1 MLDSLYIKN
10 IALIKELNIE
20 FDKGFTVFT
29 GETGAGK
36 SIIIDSIGML
46 LGKNVSKDMI
56 RSGEEDASVSG
67 IISDIDDEKKLFL
80 NGFGV
85 TPDSENI
92 IYIQKDISKS
102 TRSSTRL
109 NSRPIP
115 SSLQKEIAPVFIN
128 IHGQNEGQELFKSKN
143 QINILD
149 SFVDRSDLF
158 KKYSELY
165 KEMREIE
172 KILADLKEDD
182 SEKLR
187 RADMLRFQAEDIK
200 SAKLRAG
207 ESNELEESKK
217 RLLANEK
224 IRKYSSLAYRA
235 IYNNEKGMSATDML
249 SKAASAIDFLTSY
262 FPSLQGCDEK
272 LTGIISELTD
282 IAERVKETMP
292 EYEDDPTAM
301 LDRIETRLDR
311 IEKLKRKYGADEE
324 SIIAYLKSI
333 TDELE
338 SMENSAV
345 LIEEYTAKVA
355 TIQKEA
361 FAVAQKIHALRVERA
376 KDISVKICDVL
387 NFLDM
392 PKVKFEIAVHNTGT
406 LIQTGC
412 DEVEFMISPNPG
424 EPLLPME
431 KIASGG
437 ELSRIMLAVKSVL
450 AEKDRVPT
458 LIFDEIDTGISGKTS
473 RKIGIKLKEL
483 SKHAQIICITHS
495 AQIASLADTHF
506 KISKTEINGRT
517 ETTLKNLSLD
527 ERVDEVAR
535 ILGGIE
541 ITETQRKTALELIK
555 GAQ

>member
-172 KILADLKEDD
+172 KLLADLKKDD
-182 SEKLR
+182 AEKLR

-495 AQIASLADTHF
+495 AQIASIADTHF

>member
-80 NGFGV
+80 NGLGV

-172 KILADLKEDD
+172 KLLADLKKDD
-182 SEKLR
+182 AEKLR

-200 SAKLRAG
+200 SAKLRVG

-361 FAVAQKIHALRVERA
+361 FAVAQKIHTLRVERA

-527 ERVDEVAR
+527 ERVNEVAR

-541 ITETQRKTALELIK
+541 ITETQRRTALELIK

>member
-10 IALIKELNIE
+10 VALIKELNIE

-80 NGFGV
+80 NGLGV

-172 KILADLKEDD
+172 KLLADLKEDD

-272 LTGIISELTD
+272 LNGIISELTD

-301 LDRIETRLDR
+301 LDRIEARLDR

-406 LIQTGC
+406 LTHTGC

-541 ITETQRKTALELIK
+541 ITETQRRTALELIK

>member
-80 NGFGV
+80 NGLGV

-102 TRSSTRL
+102 SRSSTRL

-172 KILADLKEDD
+172 KLLADLKEDD

-207 ESNELEESKK
+207 ESNEFEESKK

-324 SIIAYLKSI
+324 HIIAYLKSI

-345 LIEEYTAKVA
+345 LIEEYTDKA
-355 TIQKEA
+355 TALQKEA

>member
-172 KILADLKEDD
+172 KLLADLKKDD
-182 SEKLR
+182 AEKLR

>member
-80 NGFGV
+80 NGLGV

>member
-1 MLDSLYIKN
+1 MSIDFRKTAVSV
-10 IALIKELNIE
+10 A
-20 FDKGFTVFT
+20 VA
-29 GETGAGK
+29 GA
-36 SIIIDSIGML
+36 
-46 LGKNVSKDMI
+46 V
-56 RSGEEDASVSG
+56 AVV
-67 IISDIDDEKKLFL
+67 ISDIDDEKKLFL

-172 KILADLKEDD
+172 KLLADLKKDD
-182 SEKLR
+182 AEKLR

>member
-80 NGFGV
+80 NGLGV

-172 KILADLKEDD
+172 KLLADLKEDD

-200 SAKLRAG
+200 SAKLRVG

-217 RLLANEK
+217 RLLASEK

-282 IAERVKETMP
+282 IAEMVKETMP

-387 NFLDM
+387 NFLDI

-541 ITETQRKTALELIK
+541 ITETQRRTALELIK

>member
-80 NGFGV
+80 NGLGV

-172 KILADLKEDD
+172 KLLADLKEDD

-517 ETTLKNLSLD
+517 ETTLKSLSLD

-541 ITETQRKTALELIK
+541 ITETQRRTALELIK

>member
-80 NGFGV
+80 NGLGV

-102 TRSSTRL
+102 SRSSTRL

-172 KILADLKEDD
+172 KLLADLKEDD

-324 SIIAYLKSI
+324 HIIAYLKSI

-345 LIEEYTAKVA
+345 LIEEYTDKA
-355 TIQKEA
+355 TALQKEA